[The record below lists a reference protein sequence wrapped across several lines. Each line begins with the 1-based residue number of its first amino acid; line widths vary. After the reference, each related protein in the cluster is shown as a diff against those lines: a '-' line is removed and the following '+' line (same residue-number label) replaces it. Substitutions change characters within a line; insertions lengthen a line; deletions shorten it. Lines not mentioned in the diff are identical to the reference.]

1 MKKEVNKMK
10 ALELRPYDASTDRPR
25 TGWDEMS
32 INDAL
37 TGGKVLYVDQFGDV
51 WTSNAQEY
59 IGKIL

>member
-1 MKKEVNKMK
+1 MK